1 MSSLVI
7 QGISKSYAT
16 QLVIDRLDLQIDAGE
31 FVSLLGPSGC
41 GKTTLLRVIAGLTH
55 GDRGSVILDG
65 QDITTLAPHK
75 RNVGVVF
82 QNYALFP
89 HLNVFE
95 NIAFGL
101 KAKHLDADT
110 IQAQVKQA
118 LLSVQM
124 SPYSN
129 RSIAELSGGQQ
140 QRVAVARALAIK
152 PKLVLLDEPLSALDR
167 KLRETM
173 QIELKHILRDAGM
186 TAIFVTHDQEEAL
199 VMSDRIAVMNKG
211 HIEQLDAP
219 SRVYT
224 KPASE
229 FVLNFVGLSAQW
241 QGHVA
246 SIEGA
251 SMLIQTPEGLL
262 RCPFEEHF
270 EAGATVVVSVRPE
283 RIDLKPVSEQNTVRA
298 QNQTHSS
305 TDLSYNRLQAT
316 VQDVVYRGSNTICYF
331 KTVQEHAALVMVE
344 LSANVSLMPKIGE
357 RVELSWAVQDTLA
370 YLAQPAA

>member
-16 QLVIDRLDLQIDAGE
+16 QQVIDRLDLQIDAGE

-55 GDRGSVILDG
+55 CDRGNVILDG

-89 HLNVFE
+89 HLSVFE

-140 QRVAVARALAIK
+140 QRVAVARALA
-152 PKLVLLDEPLSALDR
+152 
-167 KLRETM
+167 
-173 QIELKHILRDAGM
+173 
-186 TAIFVTHDQEEAL
+186 
-199 VMSDRIAVMNKG
+199 
-211 HIEQLDAP
+211 
-219 SRVYT
+219 
-224 KPASE
+224 
-229 FVLNFVGLSAQW
+229 AQAW
-241 QGHVA
+241 
-246 SIEGA
+246 
-251 SMLIQTPEGLL
+251 
-262 RCPFEEHF
+262 
-270 EAGATVVVSVRPE
+270 
-283 RIDLKPVSEQNTVRA
+283 
-298 QNQTHSS
+298 
-305 TDLSYNRLQAT
+305 
-316 VQDVVYRGSNTICYF
+316 
-331 KTVQEHAALVMVE
+331 
-344 LSANVSLMPKIGE
+344 
-357 RVELSWAVQDTLA
+357 
-370 YLAQPAA
+370 